1 MAISVE
7 AILADAQRLVLRLK
21 EHDNSADCLIT
32 RTQSLQ
38 KQLDAMK
45 QVHCVC
51 IITWVSIRGKV
62 EVGGGNEEDAP
73 PIFYL
78 GYTIGKSASPVFN
91 LYWFTAK

>member
-1 MAISVE
+1 MAMSVE

-45 QVHCVC
+45 QVVHC
-51 IITWVSIRGKV
+51 IRY
-62 EVGGGNEEDAP
+62 D
-73 PIFYL
+73 Y
-78 GYTIGKSASPVFN
+78 
-91 LYWFTAK
+91 

>member
-7 AILADAQRLVLRLK
+7 AILADAQKLVLRLK

-45 QVHCVC
+45 QVHLTVHSSVM
-51 IITWVSIRGKV
+51 ISISSEWLTDCWANRS
-62 EVGGGNEEDAP
+62 
-73 PIFYL
+73 L
-78 GYTIGKSASPVFN
+78 
-91 LYWFTAK
+91 